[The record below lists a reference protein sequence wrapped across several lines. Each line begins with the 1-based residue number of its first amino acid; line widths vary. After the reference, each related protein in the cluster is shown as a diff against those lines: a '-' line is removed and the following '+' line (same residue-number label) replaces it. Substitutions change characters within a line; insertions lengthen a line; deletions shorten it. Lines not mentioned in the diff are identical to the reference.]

1 MRPRTSEP
9 RERTAALP
17 FWLKDDDVQSEGSIS
32 SDDDVQFAESI
43 SWRSIAALREMGTEL
58 AKVVGVLRRIRSSR
72 SSSFPLPSPSHT
84 WLHQHHMSP
93 PDMDACFT
101 KLDSS
106 AAARAKLPVL
116 TSEVS
121 GSCC

>member
-1 MRPRTSEP
+1 
-9 RERTAALP
+9 
-17 FWLKDDDVQSEGSIS
+17 
-32 SDDDVQFAESI
+32 
-43 SWRSIAALREMGTEL
+43 
-58 AKVVGVLRRIRSSR
+58 
-72 SSSFPLPSPSHT
+72 
-84 WLHQHHMSP
+84 MSP